1 VISIVNYGVGNL
13 KSISKAV
20 EKAEGKVN
28 ITLNTRELKNSSGI
42 ILPGVGAFAPAIRN
56 LEAVKDAIVEAD
68 VPVLGI
74 CLGMQLMAEISEE
87 GGLHEG
93 LGVVKGRVVR
103 FPDSVGKIPH
113 MGWNV
118 VEVVKENELL
128 DGFEKDYFYFVHS
141 YFLKTDDEHVIGK
154 TDYGLT
160 FPSAVQN
167 DNFFGVQFHPEKSG
181 KRGLD
186 IVKNFVRLCRK

>member
-1 VISIVNYGVGNL
+1 MISIVNYGVGNL

-20 EKAEGKVN
+20 EKAGGKVN
-28 ITLNTRELKNSSGI
+28 ITLDTSELRESDGI
-42 ILPGVGAFAPAIRN
+42 ILPGVGAFAPAIKN
-56 LEAVKDAIVEAD
+56 LEGVKEVIAEAE

-118 VEVVKENELL
+118 VEVARDNELL
-128 DGFEKDYFYFVHS
+128 GGFERDYFYFVHS
-141 YFLKTDDEHVIGK
+141 YYLRTDEEHVIGR

-181 KRGLD
+181 RRGLE
-186 IVKNFVRLCRK
+186 IVRNFVTLCRR

>member
-1 VISIVNYGVGNL
+1 VISVVNYGVGNL

-20 EKAEGKVN
+20 EKAGGRVN
-28 ITLNTRELKNSSGI
+28 ITLDTSELRESDGI
-42 ILPGVGAFAPAIRN
+42 ILPGVGAFAPAIKN
-56 LEAVKDAIVEAD
+56 LESVKDVIVEAD

-118 VEVVKENELL
+118 VEVAKENELL

-141 YFLKTDDEHVIGK
+141 YYLRTDDEYVTGK

-181 KRGLD
+181 KRGLE
-186 IVKNFVRLCRK
+186 IVRNFVRLCRK

>member
-20 EKAEGKVN
+20 EKAGGRVN
-28 ITLNTRELKNSSGI
+28 VTLDASELRESSGI
-42 ILPGVGAFAPAIRN
+42 ILPGVGAFAPAIKN
-56 LEAVKDAIVEAD
+56 LESVKDVIVEAE

-118 VEVVKENELL
+118 VEVARDNELL
-128 DGFEKDYFYFVHS
+128 DGFERDYFYFVHS
-141 YFLKTDDEHVIGK
+141 YYLRTDDEYVIGR

-181 KRGLD
+181 KRGLE
-186 IVKNFVRLCRK
+186 IVRNFVTLCRK